1 MGLENGDKMRS
12 NRVVFPILGSSTKK
26 VALSGKDANKLKV
39 GYVRVSTIGQNTAR
53 QEVLMQELGVE
64 RVFIDRQSGK
74 DTSRPELQKLLE
86 FVREGDV
93 VVVESI
99 SRFARCT
106 KDLLELIEQLT
117 AKGVEFISKKE
128 SLDTSTPSGRFVLT
142 IFGAVAQLERE
153 YLLQRQKE
161 GIAIAKQEGK
171 YKGRKPLERPG
182 QETVIASWRN
192 GEITAVE
199 AMRKLQMSKTTF
211 YRRVQNQKMKEGV
224 KHE

>member
-1 MGLENGDKMRS
+1 
-12 NRVVFPILGSSTKK
+12 
-26 VALSGKDANKLKV
+26 
-39 GYVRVSTIGQNTAR
+39 
-53 QEVLMQELGVE
+53 MQELGVD

-74 DTSRPELQKLLE
+74 DTSRPELKRMMD

-93 VVVESI
+93 VFVESI
-99 SRFARCT
+99 SRFARNT
-106 KDLLELIEQLT
+106 RDLLELVEQLT
-117 AKGVEFISKKE
+117 EKKVEFISKKE

-171 YKGRKPLERPG
+171 YKGRKPVERPELG
-182 QETVIASWRN
+182 TVIASWQK

-199 AMRKLQMSKTTF
+199 AMRRLKISKTTF
-211 YRRVQNQKMKEGV
+211 YRIVREKNL
-224 KHE
+224 

>member
-1 MGLENGDKMRS
+1 M
-12 NRVVFPILGSSTKK
+12 FT
-26 VALSGKDANKLKV
+26 KV
-39 GYVRVSTIGQNTAR
+39 GYVRVSSLTQNTAR

-74 DTSRPELQKLLE
+74 DTSRPELKRMME
-86 FVREGDV
+86 YVREGDV
-93 VVVESI
+93 VIVESI
-99 SRFARCT
+99 SRFARNT
-106 KDLLELIEQLT
+106 RDLLELVEQLT
-117 AKGVEFISKKE
+117 AKGAEFISKKE

-171 YKGRKPLERPG
+171 YKGRPPQERP
-182 QETVIASWRN
+182 ELDTVVAAWQN

-199 AMRKLQMSKTTF
+199 AMRRLKISKTTF
-211 YRRVQNQKMKEGV
+211 YRIIRERNAQGKKV
-224 KHE
+224 